1 MLLKQLQYLAA
12 LAKEKHF
19 ARAASACDV
28 TQPTL
33 SAGIK
38 QLEET
43 FGVLIVERGQRFR
56 GLTPEGERV
65 HDWALRV
72 LSDYDSLA
80 QELSGM
86 RTGLTGKL
94 RIGAIPT
101 TLPITSLLTTP
112 FARLHPGV
120 TITIL
125 SKTSIEIQRGLEDF
139 ELDVGLTYL
148 DNEPLARVRTVPL
161 YQEHYLL
168 FTPRSG
174 PFADRDE
181 ITWRE
186 AATLPLCLLTPD
198 MQNRRILDGHF
209 RDAGVHPDAIV
220 ETNSTITLY
229 SHLRSGEWST
239 ILPQTIFH
247 LIGEVSEV
255 RAIPLIEPAAR
266 HMVGLIAPERD
277 PLPPVARAL
286 LEVVESQKFAPLLES
301 ATSLTP

>member
-12 LAKEKHF
+12 LAREKHF
-19 ARAASACDV
+19 ARAAAECDV

-56 GLTPEGERV
+56 SLTPEGERV
-65 HDWALRV
+65 LDWALRV
-72 LSDYDSLA
+72 LSEYESLS
-80 QELSGM
+80 QELSSM
-86 RTGLTGKL
+86 RKGLTGRL

-112 FARLHPGV
+112 FSKLHPGV

-125 SKTSIEIQRGLEDF
+125 SKTSIEIQRALEDF
-139 ELDVGLTYL
+139 EIDAGLTYL
-148 DNEPLARVRTVPL
+148 DNEPLSRVRTVPL

-168 FTPRSG
+168 FTPRG
-174 PFADRDE
+174 GAFADRNE

-186 AATLPLCLLTPD
+186 AASLPLCLLTPD
-198 MQNRRILDGHF
+198 MQNRRIIDGHF
-209 RDAGVHPDAIV
+209 REAGVHPDAII

-229 SHLRSGEWST
+229 SHLRSGEFST
-239 ILPQTIFH
+239 ILPQTIVH
-247 LIGEVSEV
+247 LIGEIAEV
-255 RAIPLIEPAAR
+255 RAIPLIEPTAV
-266 HMVGLIAPERD
+266 HTIGLIAPERD
-277 PLPPVARAL
+277 PLPPAVRELLQLVQSQGLASL
-286 LEVVESQKFAPLLES
+286 LETAVQP
-301 ATSLTP
+301 